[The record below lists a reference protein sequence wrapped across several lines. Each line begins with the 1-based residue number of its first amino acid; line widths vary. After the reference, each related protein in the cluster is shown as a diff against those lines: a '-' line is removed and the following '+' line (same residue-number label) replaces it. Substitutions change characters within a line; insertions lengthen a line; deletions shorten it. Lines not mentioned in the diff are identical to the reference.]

1 MFSTANEPMF
11 AQYHQKRKKRT
22 NSKPG
27 RRMNNKKMNTS
38 KPFEKIRLSANGLN
52 SPLKGFT
59 LVCLKA
65 IPTVG

>member
-1 MFSTANEPMF
+1 MFSTANEQIF
-11 AQYHQKRKKRT
+11 AQYDQKKKKRT
-22 NSKPG
+22 NSNPG
-27 RRMNNKKMNTS
+27 RRMNNKIVNTS
-38 KPFEKIRLSANGLN
+38 KPFEKIRLSENVLN